1 LSADRLIQLTL
12 EISQASI
19 FDYKPPLNAAAFL
32 HARPDANTAISA
44 ATASGRHKRLTKPKF
59 LRLDTA
65 PDDSSRW
72 GHGGGDVV
80 GGPLPAGSADRTGGL
95 GQVWA
100 AHDAQL
106 GRDLAIQVQ
115 QFDPAGDEV
124 AFERFQR
131 EAQNAAGLQHP
142 NVVTI
147 FDNGTD
153 GNMAFLVMELLPGP
167 TLQIYVAERGPL
179 PEQDAGHTGGS
190 RRFGTGRRPSCRRSS
205 PRHQAH
211 QLDV

>member
-1 LSADRLIQLTL
+1 M
-12 EISQASI
+12 
-19 FDYKPPLNAAAFL
+19 
-32 HARPDANTAISA
+32 
-44 ATASGRHKRLTKPKF
+44 
-59 LRLDTA
+59 
-65 PDDSSRW
+65 
-72 GHGGGDVV
+72 
-80 GGPLPAGSADRTGGL
+80 

-167 TLQIYVAERGPL
+167 TLQTYVAERGPL
-179 PEQDAGHTGGS
+179 PEQESHW
-190 RRFGTGRRPSCRRSS
+190 RQPSLRDWS
-205 PRHQAH
+205 PPIVPA
-211 QLDV
+211 